1 MMQIDPSASLTRVSL
16 ARRYARILTPFLTG
30 NWKVP
35 LTRRLE
41 SLRHVAQTFLSAGSG
56 DFPVAR
62 SIVVALQF
70 KNSVKMRTRR
80 HATRNKVLAFS
91 HSSYT
96 VSPLV
101 RDVA

>member
-1 MMQIDPSASLTRVSL
+1 VLGFAPLRENIL
-16 ARRYARILTPFLTG
+16 AVGGAPVRILALFLTG

-62 SIVVALQF
+62 
-70 KNSVKMRTRR
+70 
-80 HATRNKVLAFS
+80 
-91 HSSYT
+91 
-96 VSPLV
+96 LV
-101 RDVA
+101 TFNVPIQEQCQDAPKSN

>member
-1 MMQIDPSASLTRVSL
+1 VRSL
-16 ARRYARILTPFLTG
+16 ALFLTG

-62 SIVVALQF
+62 LVTFNAPIQEQCQDAPGLF
-70 KNSVKMRTRR
+70 EPRAIGLTRDCF
-80 HATRNKVLAFS
+80 ADTI
-91 HSSYT
+91 
-96 VSPLV
+96 
-101 RDVA
+101 